1 MSCVLTSTDHAAQL
15 VNTFGDLFK
24 NNVLT
29 DVTLICDDKI
39 RIEAHRIVLCAGSTM
54 FRDLLVD
61 TAKQHPLLY
70 LKGIKTEHLDPLL
83 QYLYYGEAT
92 IPQNKINEFLSVSKD
107 LEVIGLDDDKDGG
120 DTSTQNQD
128 SADIGSVKTE
138 EEGNLE
144 DSKTIPRVDHMAGT
158 PVLEWNGIQL
168 HHTRR
173 NMKTRSWIWKYSGY
187 LKSPDGSLDKS
198 SIMCALCGRK
208 MAIQNHRTSNMASH
222 LKSMHSQDID
232 TEDHGD
238 EGNIWGDVGPIKPK
252 DELDSISA

>member
-1 MSCVLTSTDHAAQL
+1 MTSTDHAAQL

-29 DVTLICDDKI
+29 DVTLVCDDKI

-107 LEVIGLDDDKDGG
+107 LEILMMTRMVVIQACKTKTVPTLD
-120 DTSTQNQD
+120 
-128 SADIGSVKTE
+128 
-138 EEGNLE
+138 
-144 DSKTIPRVDHMAGT
+144 
-158 PVLEWNGIQL
+158 QL
-168 HHTRR
+168 KQR
-173 NMKTRSWIWKYSGY
+173 KKAIW
-187 LKSPDGSLDKS
+187 
-198 SIMCALCGRK
+198 
-208 MAIQNHRTSNMASH
+208 RT
-222 LKSMHSQDID
+222 
-232 TEDHGD
+232 
-238 EGNIWGDVGPIKPK
+238 V
-252 DELDSISA
+252 